1 MVKLDLPNIN
11 VMVER
16 AKAKTNCKNDKLLNT
31 FAKAIIELDKTA
43 KVNAIKGVAGMRSY
57 FFWIDAV
64 TQNTNVIDALY
75 HKVIYKITTD
85 QDEIKILEQALSN
98 SNVFEELE
106 KITSED
112 INENR
117 NVMEIHT
124 EGNIDANFLNA
135 TTKKIPQ
142 VTLRKSKDSEGNQIK
157 IKNSSSTQFSNTD
170 EDGNPIYHELL
181 YEQNDELN
189 EKKWNFVVLE

>member
-1 MVKLDLPNIN
+1 NEALRDRIQHSEKMDLPNIN

-43 KVNAIKGVAGMRSY
+43 KVNAIKGVEGMRSY

-85 QDEIKILEQALSN
+85 QDEIKILEQAL
-98 SNVFEELE
+98 
-106 KITSED
+106 
-112 INENR
+112 
-117 NVMEIHT
+117 
-124 EGNIDANFLNA
+124 
-135 TTKKIPQ
+135 
-142 VTLRKSKDSEGNQIK
+142 
-157 IKNSSSTQFSNTD
+157 
-170 EDGNPIYHELL
+170 
-181 YEQNDELN
+181 
-189 EKKWNFVVLE
+189 